1 MPLLTR
7 KAIRSRQTNGR
18 TNPNYWKASLLER
31 IVQDYFSAK
40 LNREGKDN
48 GSWINLE
55 SLTFKNIRAKSR
67 NNKIAGNN
75 IFVKLSIL
83 LALKMNTCKNNKS
96 YKTRTI
102 QWINCI
108 AFGSLFYFSVF
119 RLILLEA
126 GYSAL

>member
-18 TNPNYWKASLLER
+18 TNPNYRKASLLER

-75 IFVKLSIL
+75 IFV
-83 LALKMNTCKNNKS
+83 
-96 YKTRTI
+96 
-102 QWINCI
+102 NCVKI
-108 AFGSLFYFSVF
+108 FL
-119 RLILLEA
+119 
-126 GYSAL
+126 